1 MQDNMENKEYY
12 INIPQ
17 KVAEALI
24 SLGAR
29 MLYGQISRLSNKEGY
44 CYASNKYLGELLH
57 CNERSIQRFIEELK
71 KNKFIKVKLCKS
83 YIRHIYII

>member
-1 MQDNMENKEYY
+1 MNGEYY

-17 KVAEALI
+17 KVAEAHI

-44 CYASNKYLGELLH
+44 CYASNNYLAELLD
-57 CNERSIQRFIEELK
+57 CSERSVQRFIEELK
-71 KNKFIKVKLCKS
+71 DNNFIKVQLCKS

>member
-1 MQDNMENKEYY
+1 MSEYY

-17 KVAEALI
+17 KIAEANI

-44 CYASNKYLGELLH
+44 CYASNQYLSELLH
-57 CNERSIQRFIEELK
+57 CSGRSVQRFIEELRE
-71 KNKFIKVKLCKS
+71 KNFIKVELCKS